1 MNHENR
7 QIHEN
12 QDNRSGCLDSVGN
25 RRNHALGSVLA
36 KTHGCKCTVE
46 NHKVVLTISDDGEGI
61 AKEDVLHIFDRF
73 YTGKNGKTGIGLA
86 LTKEIAKLHG
96 GDVKAY
102 NRNGA
107 VFEMIL
113 PQAKTSINC

>member
-1 MNHENR
+1 MRKAISNLISNAFKFC
-7 QIHEN
+7 
-12 QDNRSGCLDSVGN
+12 RSV
-25 RRNHALGSVLA
+25 VL
-36 KTHGCKCTVE
+36 CKCAVE

-73 YTGKNGKTGIGLA
+73 YTGKNGNTGIGLA
-86 LTKEIAKLHG
+86 LTKEIVKLHG

-102 NRNGA
+102 NQNGA

>member
-1 MNHENR
+1 MNHENGK
-7 QIHEN
+7 IFEN
-12 QDNRSGCLDSVGN
+12 QDNCGCCRHCVGS
-25 RRNHALGSVLA
+25 RRDYALGGILA

-73 YTGKNGKTGIGLA
+73 YTGKNDNTGIGLA
-86 LTKEIAKLHG
+86 LTKEIVKLHG

-107 VFEMIL
+107 VFEIIL
-113 PQAKTSINC
+113 PQAKTR

>member
-1 MNHENR
+1 MNHENGK
-7 QIHEN
+7 IFEN
-12 QDNRSGCLDSVGN
+12 QDNCGCYRHCAGS

-46 NHKVVLTISDDGEGI
+46 KHKVILTISDDGEGI

-73 YTGKNGKTGIGLA
+73 YTGKNGNTGIGLA
-86 LTKEIAKLHG
+86 LTKEIVKLHG

>member
-25 RRNHALGSVLA
+25 RRNHALGGILA

-46 NHKVVLTISDDGEGI
+46 NHKVILTISDDGEGI

-73 YTGKNGKTGIGLA
+73 YTGKNGNTGIGLA
-86 LTKEIAKLHG
+86 LTKEIVKLHG

-107 VFEMIL
+107 VFEMFL

>member
-1 MNHENR
+1 MNHEKR

-46 NHKVVLTISDDGEGI
+46 NHKVILTISDDGEGI
-61 AKEDVLHIFDRF
+61 AKEDVLHIFD
-73 YTGKNGKTGIGLA
+73 TGIGLA
-86 LTKEIAKLHG
+86 LTKEIVKLHG